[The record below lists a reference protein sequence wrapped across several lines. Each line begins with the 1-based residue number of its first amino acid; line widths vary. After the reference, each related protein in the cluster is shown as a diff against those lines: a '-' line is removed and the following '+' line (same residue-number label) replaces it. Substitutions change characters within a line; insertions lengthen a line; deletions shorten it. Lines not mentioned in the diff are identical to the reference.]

1 MRKIARLVV
10 ITKSPAQTEKL
21 GEILAKEVLKMKRGI
36 VLVLE
41 GDLGGGK
48 TTFLKGFAR
57 GLKIKEKILSP
68 TFILMRRFEIK
79 NRKIKNFYHFDCYR
93 IENEKEI
100 LNLGFKKIISLPK
113 NLVAVE
119 WAEKIRGILPKNVF
133 LIKFKI
139 LGEKKREIS
148 LGYGK

>member
-21 GEILAKEVLKMKRGI
+21 GKILAKEVLKMKRGI
-36 VLVLE
+36 VLALE

-119 WAEKIRGILPKNVF
+119 WAEKIRKILPKNVF

>member
-36 VLVLE
+36 VLALE

-100 LNLGFKKIISLPK
+100 LNLGFKKIIFLPK

-119 WAEKIRGILPKNVF
+119 WAEKIRKILPKNVF

>member
-10 ITKSPAQTEKL
+10 ITKSPTQTEKL
-21 GEILAKEVLKMKRGI
+21 GKILAKEVLKMKRGI
-36 VLVLE
+36 VLALE

-119 WAEKIRGILPKNVF
+119 WAEKIRKILPKNVF